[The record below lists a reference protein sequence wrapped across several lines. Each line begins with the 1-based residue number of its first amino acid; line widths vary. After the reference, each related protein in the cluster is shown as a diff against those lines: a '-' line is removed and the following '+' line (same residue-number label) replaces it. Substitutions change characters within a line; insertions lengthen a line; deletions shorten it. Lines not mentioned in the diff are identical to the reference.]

1 MGYIWTYRR
10 FYASF
15 FVALFKLY
23 TASEQN
29 IDSMWFLQQ
38 TY

>member
-1 MGYIWTYRR
+1 MQGGKWVTFGLISH

-29 IDSMWFLQQ
+29 IDSM
-38 TY
+38 